1 MKIVL
6 LRALVGVI
14 TTTLLA
20 LTYPVFMIF
29 GVSDRVFV
37 ATSLVGGFLLIWF
50 SLDIFES
57 KAQN

>member
-1 MKIVL
+1 
-6 LRALVGVI
+6 VGVI

-20 LTYPVFMIF
+20 LTYPVFTVF
-29 GVSDRVFV
+29 GLSDKAFV
-37 ATSLVGGFLLIWF
+37 ITSVVGGFLVIWF